1 MTTSTSPVD
10 GRPVLREVIHENL
23 GFVLL
28 YAEAGQRLCEA
39 GDDAML
45 ECTIRKLIAYTKA
58 AAQDFVGLRTEETR
72 LASLDR
78 EAA

>member
-1 MTTSTSPVD
+1 MMHPD
-10 GRPVLREVIHENL
+10 PRPDLREQIHERL
-23 GFVLL
+23 GFILL

-58 AAQDFVGLRTEETR
+58 AANDFIDVRKEYQR
-72 LASLDR
+72 LAMQDR